1 MAPIPFRPVVLT
13 LRDVLQDPASVG
25 RVLQDELYGIGIDS
39 FRMDRYGGV
48 VMDVTFAPLPE
59 LAAADY
65 RAEHGRISI
74 RRDGAI
80 YAFPLGPQRS
90 WKHRNPSPLGW
101 QFGHLAGEL
110 CLWYP
115 SDPRSL
121 RWEWD
126 DGFEQYV
133 TRVHRHLFFEEFH
146 RREGHWPVE
155 DAPHADPQSG
165 AHPIRSAFMRK
176 EVRRWAS

>member
-1 MAPIPFRPVVLT
+1 MVLALSDV
-13 LRDVLQDPASVG
+13 LRDLARVG
-25 RVLQDELYGIGIDS
+25 RVLEAELYGVGVD
-39 FRMDRYGGV
+39 RLRQDRYGGV
-48 VMDVTFAPLPE
+48 VLDLTFAPLPE
-59 LAAADY
+59 LAAAGY
-65 RAEHGRISI
+65 RAERGRISI
-74 RRDGAI
+74 RADGAL
-80 YAFPLGPQRS
+80 YAFPLRPQRS

-115 SDPRSL
+115 RDPRSL

-126 DGFEQYV
+126 DGLEQYV

-155 DAPHADPQSG
+155 DAPHSDPESG
-165 AHPIRSAFMRK
+165 AHLIRSAFMRK